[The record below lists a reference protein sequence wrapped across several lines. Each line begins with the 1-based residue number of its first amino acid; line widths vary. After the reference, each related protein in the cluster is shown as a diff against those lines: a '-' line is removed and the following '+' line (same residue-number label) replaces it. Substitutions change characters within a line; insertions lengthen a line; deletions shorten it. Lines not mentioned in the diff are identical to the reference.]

1 MDRHEAATRFMKHRA
16 GMFLFAAIT
25 LTFALGAPVPPR
37 SQLQPN
43 EYTWHPQT
51 SPQGPVLVVISLPE
65 QQAYV
70 YRNGIL
76 IGRTTIS
83 SGRFGHRTPTGVF
96 TVLEKQRKHYSS
108 IYKGAAM
115 PYMERLTW
123 SGIALHAGQLPGHPD
138 SHGCVRLPR
147 EFSELL
153 FGVTKIGTTVV
164 VANESS
170 DSALIAHPGPLM
182 AMPARMK
189 NLKLEKLS
197 GLDFR
202 WHPERATNGPTS
214 IVISE
219 ADRQVV
225 IFRNGEPIGRAHFE
239 SQGGYSF
246 PTAVFSYLGRENDQN
261 RWLGAGRDAGETEKM
276 LNDLRSH
283 VVVAPAFRD
292 LALSALQ
299 PGDTLVVVPFGVMPR
314 TNAASPVK

>member
-1 MDRHEAATRFMKHRA
+1 MKRLA
-16 GMFLFAAIT
+16 GVFLFAAIT
-25 LTFALGAPVPPR
+25 LSFAFAAPVPPP
-37 SQLQPN
+37 SQLRLN

-70 YRNGIL
+70 YRNGVL

-83 SGRFGHRTPTGVF
+83 SGRAGHRTPTGVF

-115 PYMERLTW
+115 PFMERLTW
-123 SGIALHAGQLPGHPD
+123 SGIALHGGKLPGYPD
-138 SHGCVRLPR
+138 SHGCVRLPK

-153 FGVTKIGTTVV
+153 FGVTRVGTTVV

-170 DSALIAHPGPLM
+170 DSALVTHPGPLM

-202 WHPERATNGPTS
+202 WHPERALTGPMS

-225 IFRNGEPIGRAHFE
+225 VFRNGSYH
-239 SQGGYSF
+239 F
-246 PTAVFSYLGRENDQN
+246 PTAVFSYLGRENNQN
-261 RWLGAGRDAGETEKM
+261 RWLGVGRDAEETEKM
-276 LNDLRSH
+276 LAALRSH

-292 LALSALQ
+292 FAQSALQ
-299 PGDTLVVVPFGVMPR
+299 PGDTMSVVPFPIVPR
-314 TNAASPVK
+314 IDAASPVE

>member
-1 MDRHEAATRFMKHRA
+1 MKRLA
-16 GMFLFAAIT
+16 GVFPFTAIMFSFA
-25 LTFALGAPVPPR
+25 FAAPVPPQ
-37 SQLQPN
+37 SQLRPN
-43 EYTWHPQT
+43 DYTWHPYT

-70 YRNGIL
+70 YRNGVL

-83 SGRFGHRTPTGVF
+83 SGRAGHRTPTGVF
-96 TVLEKQRKHYSS
+96 TVLEKARKHYSN

-115 PYMERLTW
+115 PFMERLTW
-123 SGIALHAGQLPGHPD
+123 GGIALHGGKLPGYPD
-138 SHGCVRLPR
+138 SHGCIRLPK

-153 FGVTKIGTTVV
+153 FGVTRVGTTVV

-170 DSALIAHPGPLM
+170 DSALVTHPGPLM

-202 WHPERATNGPTS
+202 WHPERALTGPMS

-225 IFRNGEPIGRAHFE
+225 VFRNGEPIGRAHFE
-239 SQGGYSF
+239 VQGSYHF
-246 PTAVFSYLGRENDQN
+246 PTAVFSYLGRENNQN
-261 RWLGAGRDAGETEKM
+261 RWLGAGRDAGETEKT
-276 LNDLRSH
+276 LAALRSH
-283 VVVAPAFRD
+283 IMVAPAFRD
-292 LALSALQ
+292 FAQSALQ
-299 PGDTLVVVPFGVMPR
+299 PGDTMSVVPFPILPR
-314 TNAASPVK
+314 TDAASPVE

>member
-1 MDRHEAATRFMKHRA
+1 MKRLA
-16 GMFLFAAIT
+16 GVFLFAAIT
-25 LTFALGAPVPPR
+25 LSFAFAAPVPPR
-37 SQLQPN
+37 SQLRTN
-43 EYTWHPQT
+43 EYTWHPET

-70 YRNGIL
+70 YRNGVL

-83 SGRFGHRTPTGVF
+83 SGRAGHRTPTGVF
-96 TVLEKQRKHYSS
+96 TVLEKARKHYSS

-115 PYMERLTW
+115 PFMERLTW
-123 SGIALHAGQLPGHPD
+123 GGIALHGGKLPGYPD
-138 SHGCVRLPR
+138 SHGCVRLPK

-153 FGVTKIGTTVV
+153 FGVTRVGTTVV

-170 DSALIAHPGPLM
+170 DSALVTHPGPLM

-202 WHPERATNGPTS
+202 WHPERALKGPMS

-219 ADRQVV
+219 ADRQIV
-225 IFRNGEPIGRAHFE
+225 IFRNGEPIGRARFE
-239 SQGGYSF
+239 VQGSYHF
-246 PTAVFSYLGRENDQN
+246 PTAVFSYLGRENNQN
-261 RWLGAGRDAGETEKM
+261 RWLGVGRDAEETEKM
-276 LNDLRSH
+276 LAALRSH

-292 LALSALQ
+292 FAQSALQ
-299 PGDTLVVVPFGVMPR
+299 PGDTMSVVPFPIVPR
-314 TNAASPVK
+314 TDAASPVE